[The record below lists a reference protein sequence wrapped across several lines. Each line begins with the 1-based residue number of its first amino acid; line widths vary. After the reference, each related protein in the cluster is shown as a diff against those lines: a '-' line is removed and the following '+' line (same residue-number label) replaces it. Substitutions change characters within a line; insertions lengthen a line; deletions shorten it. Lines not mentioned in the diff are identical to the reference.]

1 MPFELNPANGQWEWQ
16 GPAPDDDAV
25 VAPAEAD
32 IAPLPEPEQKERTE
46 RERET
51 RPWWE
56 QVPGGRY
63 IPGMGGIDN
72 LKNDLQYE
80 FKQLSNLETV
90 LPRIQSYAID
100 ATLPFAGEPGRDTL
114 KLGAK
119 KATANATKAVLEP
132 TGMLSP
138 GLEGDIDNDLDNF
151 YRANGFTPPSEMTE
165 EQLGGDDFRS
175 SLVLNAALAFATGGL
190 GNLIGGS
197 SLAARFPFLA
207 KSLQFLDAS
216 KAKTA
221 LGGAVR
227 FGAANVVDEVP
238 STFLDDNQ
246 GGSAV
251 QLLQFMGIDPEVIKN
266 LEPVKPGMSRTEASM
281 AAFGPNLTASL
292 TLAGGLGGLAS
303 ALPAGQRALRS
314 RTARTSRQ
322 TARDNLEADGVIQTD
337 DTGKSSYTDAIQ
349 QEEEALLESTV
360 EVDALADTLEGQASD
375 ADLDEIITRSESEPI
390 PAVVEEVTSRAQ
402 PEAINPDM
410 RYESVAAPTQSLPQ
424 NADKSQQFSS
434 VSTAELKSLADPS
447 NSPELAAAITQA
459 TGRSPDQFTRSDIL
473 NGIATL
479 EGKGQS
485 VMPSRMMGAP
495 ILPVSE
501 IQVDPG
507 RFQFKMGTDAQGQ
520 QKGNS
525 LTGVGVWN
533 EDMEGSIQVWT
544 DPADGQ
550 TYVVNGHN
558 RLAKAKELGIPSMK
572 VEYVNAPTAEAARA
586 KGALT
591 NIAQGGGTAFDAAK
605 FIRDQGI
612 ADPGQ
617 LEALGVPLRSGLA
630 TEGLALSKLPDNIFQ
645 DAIDGRISK
654 GKAMAL
660 GGSGLDETG
669 MQQAYKALLSRDLSD
684 SAFNE
689 VLQQARSATTVQGD
703 QVDLFGNTEMLNLM
717 VQKGELAARIR
728 RDLMADKNLMKRTA
742 KNANR
747 LQEVGNDIDEAATGT
762 LADDTAALLAEFDA
776 TKYTEGPTSQLLNEG
791 AEQIANGAK
800 VKVVAD
806 RIRRQLIEAAEST
819 PAPVKATSLEDRIAA
834 KFGDMSPEQLEAEKA
849 KLQKKV
855 LGDKAR
861 ANREAQVEA
870 NNQLIDAVADLV
882 SNPEKYADIPEDQLP
897 RLGTKAEMERPGK
910 QLKEDEY
917 ARAALKWIEE
927 NGPQP
932 SRRQKISQIAKT
944 AAEKGEARPPSTPLV
959 DSPDPGKL
967 DIENDRADV
976 GLLKVLDNEA
986 RIADE
991 YAAIDNALAGDKLEA
1006 ERVAI
1011 GYDEMTFE
1019 EKKGHGLIDGLDAP
1033 EPPARKEF
1041 VMPSAL
1047 AKSKPRFGMAQLQF
1061 ESDLDLA
1068 AYMIRNKAKKSK
1080 GEDALIASLKAQG
1093 FDVDEVRRLGDDVK
1107 RQIQDGIEEATGSRR
1122 APQENMT
1129 IEVPRSEVQASK
1141 SFPQASRSGGEYS
1154 EAAMRRRYA
1163 GAMKAQEFQKEAE
1176 LMDIGL
1182 KIPSTVAGMARASER
1197 LAKEMVDGMKEAARI
1212 SGLDPLKIQYLD
1224 EINIGE
1230 LFGMDARIGS
1240 LERWDPDAARFMREN
1255 PDDPLSEYLDGRTQG
1270 VQVPFNYPNAHQG
1283 MVYLALSDAL
1293 DNRLLT
1299 PGLKPGAGKTPFRK
1313 VAYHESFHVVQ
1324 EWLERMSNKVDSDA
1338 ISMGEA
1344 INEPE
1349 ALSEM
1354 AALVKKS
1361 PIGQYVEGMDAKE
1374 LQAEAFAIWYNNRKI
1389 RMKAGGVQAAF
1400 EQIKK
1405 FINTLRRKWR
1415 YALEKDPTWVDVFE
1429 LAAEGKVGSAGLN
1442 KIQKLTPQQLETMRG
1457 RIDRN
1462 MDALL
1467 PELTDRVSQY
1477 LKQKQQDFDLLA
1489 ERLAAETELEGC

>member
-16 GPAPDDDAV
+16 GPAPDNDNVAV
-25 VAPAEAD
+25 PAEAD
-32 IAPLPEPEQKERTE
+32 LAPLPEPEKKERTE

-63 IPGMGGIDN
+63 IPGLGGIDN

-80 FKQLSNLETV
+80 VNQLSNLETA

-114 KLGAK
+114 KLGGQ
-119 KATANATKAVLEP
+119 KAIGNATKAVLEP

-138 GLEGDIDNDLDNF
+138 GLEGTIDDDVDNF
-151 YRANGFTPPSEMTE
+151 YRANGFTPPSEMTD
-165 EQLGGDDFRS
+165 EQLAGDDFRS
-175 SLVLNAALAFATGGL
+175 SLVLNGALAVATGGL
-190 GNLIGGS
+190 GNAVGGTA
-197 SLAARFPFLA
+197 LAARFPWLA
-207 KSLQFLDAS
+207 KSLQFLDAT

-251 QLLQFMGIDPEVIKN
+251 QLLGLMGIDPEVVKN

-281 AAFGPNLTASL
+281 AAFGPNLAASIG
-292 TLAGGLGGLAS
+292 LAGGLTGLAS
-303 ALPAGQRALRS
+303 GLPAAQRALRS

-322 TARDNLEADGVIQTD
+322 TARDNLQADGVIKTD
-337 DTGKSSYTDAIQ
+337 DTGKSTFADAIQ
-349 QEEEALLESTV
+349 QDEEALLESAV
-360 EVDALADTLEGQASD
+360 EVDGLTETLEGQASD
-375 ADLDEIITRSESEPI
+375 ADLDEIITRSEAEPI
-390 PAVVEEVTSRAQ
+390 PAVVEEVTARAQ
-402 PEAINPDM
+402 PEVINNDM
-410 RYESVAAPTQSLPQ
+410 RYDAVAAPTQSLPP
-424 NADKSQQFSS
+424 NADKSQQFSG

-447 NSPELAAAITQA
+447 NSPELAAAIAQA
-459 TGRSPDQFTRSDIL
+459 TGRSPDQFTRTDIL
-473 NGIATL
+473 NGIAEL
-479 EGKGQS
+479 EGKGRS

-495 ILPVSE
+495 MLSVAE
-501 IQVDPG
+501 IQVDPD

-533 EDMEGSIQVWT
+533 EDLEGSIQVWT
-544 DPADGQ
+544 DPMDGQ

-572 VEYVNAPTAEAARA
+572 VEYVNAPTPEAARA
-586 KGALT
+586 KGAMT
-591 NIAQGGGTAFDAAK
+591 NIAQGGGTGFDAAK
-605 FIRDQGI
+605 FFRDYGGGI
-612 ADPGQ
+612 IQPED
-617 LEALGVPLRSGLA
+617 LESLGIPLKSGLA

-684 SAFNE
+684 AAFNE

-703 QVDLFGNTEMLNLM
+703 QVDLFGNTDMLNLM

-728 RDLMADKNLMKRTA
+728 KDLMADKNLMKRTA
-742 KNANR
+742 ANANR
-747 LQEVGNDIDEAATGT
+747 LTEVGNDIDEAATGT

-800 VKVVAD
+800 VKPVAD
-806 RIRRQLIEAAEST
+806 RIRRQLIEAAEGT
-819 PAPVKATSLEDRIAA
+819 PAPA
-834 KFGDMSPEQLEAEKA
+834 KVAEEVVEEAPQL
-849 KLQKKV
+849 
-855 LGDKAR
+855 
-861 ANREAQVEA
+861 
-870 NNQLIDAVADLV
+870 
-882 SNPEKYADIPEDQLP
+882 
-897 RLGTKAEMERPGK
+897 
-910 QLKEDEY
+910 
-917 ARAALKWIEE
+917 
-927 NGPQP
+927 

-986 RIADE
+986 RLTEE

-1006 ERVAI
+1006 ERAAI

-1019 EKKGHGLIDGLDAP
+1019 EKKGHGLLNGLDAP

-1047 AKSKPRFGMAQLQF
+1047 GKSKPRFGMAQLQF

-1068 AYMIRNKAKKSK
+1068 AYMLRNKAKKSK

-1093 FDVDEVRRLGDDVK
+1093 FDIDEVRRLGDDVK

-1129 IEVPRSEVQASK
+1129 IEVPSSEVQASK
-1141 SFPQASRSGGEYS
+1141 SFPQASRSGEYS
-1154 EAAMRRRYA
+1154 TEAMRKKWNRVDEGQQMQR
-1163 GAMKAQEFQKEAE
+1163 EAE
-1176 LMDIGL
+1176 LLDIGL
-1182 KIPSTVAGMARASER
+1182 KIPGTVAGMAARSER
-1197 LAKEMVDGMKEAARI
+1197 LAKEMIEGMKEASRI
-1212 SGLDPLKIQYLD
+1212 AGVDPLKVQYLD
-1224 EINIGE
+1224 KIDIGE
-1230 LFGMDARIGS
+1230 LFG
-1240 LERWDPDAARFMREN
+1240 LEAKAASTEGWDPDVARFMREN
-1255 PDDPLSEYLDGRTQG
+1255 PDDPLVEVMDGRTQG
-1270 VQVPFNYPNAHQG
+1270 VMIPYNYPSVHQG

-1293 DNRLLT
+1293 DNRLLS
-1299 PGLKPGAGKTPFRK
+1299 PGIKYKSGQMPFGK
-1313 VAYHESFHVVQ
+1313 VAYHEAFHVVQ
-1324 EWLERMSNKVDSDA
+1324 EWLQRMSNRADQNA
-1338 ISMGEA
+1338 IDMGEA

-1354 AALVKKS
+1354 AKLVRNS
-1361 PIGQYVEGMDAKE
+1361 RYGQYVEGMSPVE
-1374 LQAEAFAIWYNNRKI
+1374 LQAEAFAIWYNNRKV

-1400 EQIKK
+1400 ERMKK
-1405 FINTLRRKWR
+1405 FINTLRRKFR
-1415 YALEKDPTWVDVFE
+1415 YALEKEPTWVDVFE
-1429 LAAEGKVGSAGLN
+1429 LAADGKVGSAGMS
-1442 KIQKLTPQQLETMRG
+1442 KIKKLTPQQLEALRG

-1467 PELTDRVSQY
+1467 PELTDRVSLY
-1477 LKQKQQDFDLLA
+1477 LKQKQQDFDLLT

>member
-1 MPFELNPANGQWEWQ
+1 MPFELNPANGEWEWQ
-16 GPAPDDDAV
+16 GPAPDNDAV

-32 IAPLPEPEQKERTE
+32 MAPLPEPDREERTE

-56 QVPGGRY
+56 QVAGGRY
-63 IPGMGGIDN
+63 IPGLGGIDN
-72 LKNDLQYE
+72 LKNDIEYE
-80 FKQLSNLETV
+80 FKQLSNLETA
-90 LPRIQSYAID
+90 LPRVQSYAID
-100 ATLPFAGEPGRDTL
+100 AITPFAGEPGRDTL

-138 GLEGDIDNDLDNF
+138 GLEGAIDNDLDNF
-151 YRANGFTPPSEMTE
+151 YTANGFTPPSEMTE

-175 SLVLNAALAFATGGL
+175 SLVLNAALAFATGGV
-190 GNLIGGS
+190 GNALAGT
-197 SLAARFPFLA
+197 SLAAKFPWLA
-207 KSLQFLDAS
+207 KSLQFLDSS
-216 KAKTA
+216 KAQTA

-227 FGAANVVDEVP
+227 FGAANVADEIP

-251 QLLQFMGIDPEVIKN
+251 QLLQFMGIDPEVVKN

-292 TLAGGLGGLAS
+292 ALAGGLGGLAS
-303 ALPAGQRALRS
+303 ALPAGQRALKS

-322 TARDNLEADGVIQTD
+322 TARDNLQADGVIQTD
-337 DTGKSSYTDAIQ
+337 DTGKSTYTDGIQ
-349 QEEEALLESTV
+349 QDEEKLLDSTI
-360 EVDALADTLEGQASD
+360 EVDAIAETLEGQASD
-375 ADLDEIITRSESEPI
+375 ADLDEVIARSESESV

-410 RYESVAAPTQSLPQ
+410 RYESVAAPTGSLPQ

-434 VSTAELKSLADPS
+434 VSTAELKSLADPN
-447 NSPELAAAITQA
+447 NSPELAAVITRT

-473 NGIATL
+473 GGIEQL
-479 EGKGQS
+479 ERSGQA

-495 ILPVSE
+495 MLSTAE

-533 EDMEGSIQVWT
+533 EDLEGSIQVWT
-544 DPADGQ
+544 DPMDGQ

-558 RLAKAKELGIPSMK
+558 RLAKAKELGIPSMR
-572 VEYVNAPTAEAARA
+572 VEYINAPTAEAARS
-586 KGALT
+586 KGAMT

-605 FIRDQGI
+605 FFRDYSGGVEADDLQSLGI
-612 ADPGQ
+612 PMK
-617 LEALGVPLRSGLA
+617 SGLA

-654 GKAMAL
+654 GKALAL
-660 GGSGLDETG
+660 GGSGLDDTG

-689 VLQQARSATTVQGD
+689 VLQQARSASTVQGD

-742 KNANR
+742 ANANR
-747 LQEVGNDIDEAATGT
+747 LQEVGNDIDQAATGT

-800 VKVVAD
+800 VKPVAD
-806 RIRRQLIEAAEST
+806 RIRRQLIEAAEGT
-819 PAPVKATSLEDRIAA
+819 PAPA
-834 KFGDMSPEQLEAEKA
+834 KVAQEVVEEAPQL
-849 KLQKKV
+849 
-855 LGDKAR
+855 
-861 ANREAQVEA
+861 
-870 NNQLIDAVADLV
+870 
-882 SNPEKYADIPEDQLP
+882 
-897 RLGTKAEMERPGK
+897 T
-910 QLKEDEY
+910 
-917 ARAALKWIEE
+917 
-927 NGPQP
+927 
-932 SRRQKISQIAKT
+932 RRQKISKIAKT

-959 DSPDPGKL
+959 DSPDPGRL
-967 DIENDRADV
+967 DVDNDRADV

-986 RIADE
+986 RLTEE

-1006 ERVAI
+1006 ERAAI

-1019 EKKGHGLIDGLDAP
+1019 EKKGNGLLKGLAGYSNSFDPLA
-1033 EPPARKEF
+1033 EIISNPAERF
-1041 VMPSAL
+1041 TMPKGYE
-1047 AKSKPRFGMAQLQF
+1047 KSSPRFGMAKLTFQD
-1061 ESDLDLA
+1061 DLDRA
-1068 AYMIRNKAKKSK
+1068 AYILQSGSKSEKAKATKAAITK
-1080 GEDALIASLKAQG
+1080 ALEEQD
-1093 FDVDEVRRLGDDVK
+1093 FDVADVRRLGAEIKD
-1107 RQIQDGIEEATGSRR
+1107 QIQNQVEQATGSRR
-1122 APQENMT
+1122 APQEALELE
-1129 IEVPRSEVQASK
+1129 IPRSEAGAEFFASK
-1141 SFPQASRSGGEYS
+1141 DLPQVSRAGGEYD
-1154 EAAMRRRYA
+1154 EQAIRNRYA
-1163 GAMKAQEFQKEAE
+1163 GAMEAAAMQKEAE

-1182 KIPSTVAGMARASER
+1182 KIPGTVAGMARASER
-1197 LAKEMVDGMKEAARI
+1197 LAKEMVEGLKEAARI
-1212 SGLDPLKIQYLD
+1212 SGLDPLRIQYLD

-1230 LFGMDARIGS
+1230 LFGQEAKIGS
-1240 LERWDPDAARFMREN
+1240 TEAWDPAAARFMREN
-1255 PDDPLSEYLDGRTQG
+1255 PDDPLTEFLDGRTQG
-1270 VQVPFNYPNAHQG
+1270 VMVPFNFPNAHQG

-1299 PGLKPGAGKTPFRK
+1299 PGLKSGAGRLPFAK
-1313 VAYHESFHVVQ
+1313 VAYHEAFHVVQ
-1324 EWLERMSNKVDSDA
+1324 EWLERMSDRVDLDA

-1354 AALVKKS
+1354 AKLVKDNRF
-1361 PIGQYVEGMDAKE
+1361 GQYVEGMSAKE
-1374 LQAEAFAIWYNNRKI
+1374 LQAEAFAIWYNNRKV

-1400 EQIKK
+1400 ERIKK

-1415 YALEKDPTWVDVFE
+1415 YALAKDPTWVDVFE
-1429 LAAEGKVGSAGLN
+1429 LAADGKVGSAGLT
-1442 KIQKLTPQQLETMRG
+1442 KIKKLTPQQLDAMRG
-1457 RIDRN
+1457 RIDSN

-1467 PELTDRVSQY
+1467 PELTDRVSLY
-1477 LKQKQQDFDLLA
+1477 LKQKQQDFDLLT
-1489 ERLAAETELEGC
+1489 ERLAAETELEGCI

>member
-1 MPFELNPANGQWEWQ
+1 MPFELNPANGEWEWQ
-16 GPAPDDDAV
+16 GPAPDNDN
-25 VAPAEAD
+25 VAKPPEAEAT
-32 IAPLPEPEQKERTE
+32 PLPEPEQKERTE

-56 QVPGGRY
+56 KLPGGRY
-63 IPGMGGIDN
+63 IPGLGGMEN
-72 LKNDLQYE
+72 LKNDIEFE
-80 FKQLSNLETV
+80 FKQLSNLETA
-90 LPRIQSYAID
+90 LPRVQSYAID
-100 ATLPFAGEPGRDTL
+100 VGMGAIGQPAKDTL
-114 KLGAK
+114 KLGGK
-119 KATANATKAVLEP
+119 KAIANATKAVLEP
-132 TGMLSP
+132 MGVLSP

-151 YRANGFTPPSEMTE
+151 YRSNGFTPPSEMTE

-190 GNLIGGS
+190 GNVLGGTA
-197 SLAARFPFLA
+197 LAAKFPWLA

-216 KAKTA
+216 KAQTA

-227 FGAANVVDEVP
+227 FGAANAVDEVP

-251 QLLQFMGIDPEVIKN
+251 QLLQFMGIDPEVVKN

-292 TLAGGLGGLAS
+292 GLAGGLGGLAS

-322 TARDNLEADGVIQTD
+322 TARDNLAADGVIQTD

-349 QEEEALLESTV
+349 QDEEELLSSTI
-360 EVDALADTLEGQASD
+360 EVDAIAETLEGQASD

-424 NADKSQQFSS
+424 NADKSQQFSG

-447 NSPELAAAITQA
+447 NSPELVAAITQA

-479 EGKGQS
+479 EGKGKS

-495 ILPVSE
+495 MLPVSE

-544 DPADGQ
+544 DPMDGQ

-558 RLAKAKELGIPSMK
+558 RLAKAKELGVPSMR
-572 VEYVNAPTAEAARA
+572 VEYINAPTAEAARS

-591 NIAQGGGTAFDAAK
+591 NIAQGGGTAFDAGK

-612 ADPGQ
+612 TDPAE
-617 LEALGVPLRSGLA
+617 LEALGIPLRSGLA

-654 GKAMAL
+654 GKALAL
-660 GGSGLDETG
+660 GGSGLDDTG

-689 VLQQARSATTVQGD
+689 VLQQARSAATVQGD

-742 KNANR
+742 ANANR
-747 LQEVGNDIDEAATGT
+747 LTEVGNDIDQAATGT

-800 VKVVAD
+800 IKPVAD
-806 RIRRQLIEAAEST
+806 RIRRQLIEAAEGT
-819 PAPVKATSLEDRIAA
+819 PAPA
-834 KFGDMSPEQLEAEKA
+834 KVAEEVVEEAPQL
-849 KLQKKV
+849 
-855 LGDKAR
+855 
-861 ANREAQVEA
+861 
-870 NNQLIDAVADLV
+870 
-882 SNPEKYADIPEDQLP
+882 
-897 RLGTKAEMERPGK
+897 T
-910 QLKEDEY
+910 
-917 ARAALKWIEE
+917 
-927 NGPQP
+927 
-932 SRRQKISQIAKT
+932 RRQKISKIAKT

-986 RIADE
+986 RLAEE

-1006 ERVAI
+1006 ERAAI

-1019 EKKGHGLIDGLDAP
+1019 EKKANGLLNGLDAP
-1033 EPPARKEF
+1033 EPPARKKF

-1047 AKSKPRFGMAQLQF
+1047 GKSKPRFGMAQLQF

-1068 AYMIRNKAKKSK
+1068 AYMLRNKAKKSK

-1093 FDVDEVRRLGDDVK
+1093 FDIDEVRRLGDDVK

-1122 APQENMT
+1122 APQENMM
-1129 IEVPRSEVQASK
+1129 IEVPSSEVQASK
-1141 SFPQASRSGGEYS
+1141 SFPQASNSGEYS
-1154 EAAMRRRYA
+1154 EAAVRNRYA
-1163 GAMKAQEFQKEAE
+1163 GAMEAAEMQKEAE

-1182 KIPSTVAGMARASER
+1182 KIPSTVAALARGSER
-1197 LAKEMVDGMKEAARI
+1197 LAKEMVESMKEAARI

-1230 LFGMDARIGS
+1230 LFGQETKVLTTEA
-1240 LERWDPDAARFMREN
+1240 WDPAAGRFMREN
-1255 PDDPLSEYLDGRTQG
+1255 PDDPLSEFLDGRTQG
-1270 VQVPFNYPNAHQG
+1270 VMVPFNYPNAHQG

-1293 DNRLLT
+1293 DNRLVS
-1299 PGLKPGAGKTPFRK
+1299 PGIKPGGGMGFGK

-1324 EWLERMSNKVDSDA
+1324 EWLERMSNKVDIDA
-1338 ISMGEA
+1338 ISMGAA
-1344 INEPE
+1344 INQPE

-1354 AALVKKS
+1354 EKLVKNS
-1361 PIGQYVEGMDAKE
+1361 RYGQYVEGMSAKE

-1400 EQIKK
+1400 ERMKK
-1405 FINTLRRKWR
+1405 FINTLRRKFR
-1415 YALEKDPTWVDVFE
+1415 YALANDPSWVDVFE
-1429 LAAEGKVGSAGLN
+1429 LAADGKVGSAGLT
-1442 KIQKLTPQQLETMRG
+1442 KIKKLTPQQLEAMRG
-1457 RIDRN
+1457 RIDSN

-1467 PELTDRVSQY
+1467 PELTDRVSLY
-1477 LKQKQQDFDLLA
+1477 LKQKQQDFDLLT
-1489 ERLAAETELEGC
+1489 ERLADEIALEGC

>member
-16 GPAPDDDAV
+16 GPAPDNDAV
-25 VAPAEAD
+25 TKPAETTL
-32 IAPLPEPEQKERTE
+32 APLPEPEKQERTE

-72 LKNDLQYE
+72 FKNDLQYE
-80 FKQLSNLETV
+80 FKQLSNLETA

-100 ATLPFAGEPGRDTL
+100 AVTPFAGQPGRDTL

-119 KATANATKAVLEP
+119 KATGNATKAVLEP
-132 TGMLSP
+132 MGMLSP
-138 GLEGDIDNDLDNF
+138 GLEGAMDDDLDNF

-175 SLVLNAALAFATGGL
+175 SLVLNAGLAFATGGL
-190 GNLIGGS
+190 GNLLGGTA
-197 SLAARFPFLA
+197 LAARFPALA

-216 KAKTA
+216 RAQTA
-221 LGGAVR
+221 LGAATR
-227 FGAANVVDEVP
+227 FGAANVVDEIP

-251 QLLQFMGIDPEVIKN
+251 QLLGLMGIDPEVVKN
-266 LEPVKPGMSRTEASM
+266 LEPVKPGMSRTEASI
-281 AAFGPNLTASL
+281 AAFGPNLAASL
-292 TLAGGLGGLAS
+292 SLAGGFAGLAKG
-303 ALPAGQRALRS
+303 LPATQRALRS

-322 TARDNLEADGVIQTD
+322 TARDNLQADGVIQTD
-337 DTGKSSYTDAIQ
+337 DTGKSTYTDAIQ
-349 QEEEALLESTV
+349 QEEEALLESAV
-360 EVDALADTLEGQASD
+360 EVDALAETLEGQASD
-375 ADLDEIITRSESEPI
+375 ADLDEIIARSESEPI

-402 PEAINPDM
+402 PETIDPTM
-410 RYESVAAPTQSLPQ
+410 RYESVAAPTESLAQ

-434 VSTAELKSLADPS
+434 VSTAELKSLADPG

-459 TGRSPDQFTRSDIL
+459 TGRSADQFTRSDIL
-473 NGIATL
+473 DGIATL
-479 EGKGQS
+479 EARGKA

-495 ILPVSE
+495 ILPVEE

-533 EDMEGSIQVWT
+533 EDLEGSIQVWT
-544 DPADGQ
+544 DPMDGL

-572 VEYVNAPTAEAARA
+572 VEYVNAPTAEAARS
-586 KGALT
+586 KGAMT
-591 NIAQGGGTAFDAAK
+591 NIAQGGGTSFDAAK
-605 FIRDQGI
+605 FFRDYAGGVE
-612 ADPGQ
+612 ADD
-617 LEALGVPLRSGLA
+617 LMALGIPLKSGLA
-630 TEGLALSKLPDNIFQ
+630 TEGLALSKLPNNIFQ

-660 GGSGLDETG
+660 GASGLDETG
-669 MQQAYKALLSRDLSD
+669 MQQAYKALLSRDLTD
-684 SAFNE
+684 GAFNE
-689 VLQQARSATTVQGD
+689 VLQQARSASTVQGD
-703 QVDLFGNTEMLNLM
+703 QVDLFGNTDMLNLM

-742 KNANR
+742 KNASR
-747 LQEVGNDIDEAATGT
+747 LTEVGNEIDEAATGT

-776 TKYTEGPTSQLLNEG
+776 NKYTEGPTSQLLNEG

-800 VKVVAD
+800 VGPVAD
-806 RIRRQLIEAAEST
+806 RIRRQLIEAAEAT
-819 PAPVKATSLEDRIAA
+819 PAPAKATSLEDRIAA
-834 KFGDMSPEQLEAEKA
+834 KLEKMNPEQLEAEKV

-861 ANREAQVEA
+861 ANRLAQVEA
-870 NNQLIDAVADLV
+870 NRRLEDEVLDLV
-882 SNPEKYADIPEDQLP
+882 ENPEKYADIPEDQLP
-897 RLGTKAEMERPGK
+897 RLGTKAQMERPGK

-932 SRRQKISQIAKT
+932 SRRQKISKIAKA

-967 DIENDRADV
+967 DIEGDRVDV
-976 GLLKVLDNEA
+976 GVLKVLDNEA
-986 RIADE
+986 RIAEE

-1006 ERVAI
+1006 ERAAI

-1019 EKKGHGLIDGLDAP
+1019 EKKANGMLNGLDAP
-1033 EPPARKEF
+1033 EPPVRKKF

-1068 AYMIRNKAKKSK
+1068 AYMLRNKAKKSK
-1080 GEDALIASLKAQG
+1080 GEDALIASLTAQG
-1093 FDVDEVRRLGDDVK
+1093 YDIDEVRRLGNDVK
-1107 RQIQDGIEEATGSRR
+1107 RQIQDGIEDATGSRR

-1129 IEVPRSEVQASK
+1129 IEVPSSEVQASQ
-1141 SFPQASRSGGEYS
+1141 SFPQASSAGAEYN
-1154 EAAMRRRYA
+1154 EAAIRRRYA
-1163 GAMKAQEFQKEAE
+1163 GAMEAAEMQKEAE
-1176 LMDIGL
+1176 LLDIGL
-1182 KIPSTVAGMARASER
+1182 KLPSTVAGMARVSEG
-1197 LAKEMVDGMKEAARI
+1197 LARELVAGLKEAARI
-1212 SGLDPLKIQYLD
+1212 SGLDPLKIRYLD
-1224 EINIGE
+1224 DINMGE
-1230 LFGMDARIGS
+1230 LFGQEARLAS
-1240 LERWDPDAARFMREN
+1240 ARQWDPNAARFMEEN
-1255 PDDPLSEYLDGRTQG
+1255 PDDPLTGYLEGGTQG
-1270 VQVPFNYPNAHQG
+1270 VMVPFNYPNAHQG

-1293 DNRLLT
+1293 DLRLST
-1299 PGLKPGAGKTPFRK
+1299 AGIKSGGGQRVAK
-1313 VAYHESFHVVQ
+1313 VAYHEAFHVVQ
-1324 EWLERMSNKVDSDA
+1324 EWLQRMSNKVDMDA

-1344 INEPE
+1344 INDPG
-1349 ALSEM
+1349 ALREM
-1354 AALVKKS
+1354 ADLVQKS
-1361 PIGQYVEGMDAKE
+1361 PFGIYSPDMSAME

-1389 RMKAGGVQAAF
+1389 RLKSNGLQAAF
-1400 EQIKK
+1400 ERIKK
-1405 FINTLRRKWR
+1405 FINTVRRKWR
-1415 YALEKDPTWVDVFE
+1415 YALAKDPTWVDVFE

-1442 KIQKLTPQQLETMRG
+1442 KIKKLTPQQLDAMRG
-1457 RIDRN
+1457 RIDSN

-1467 PELTDRVSQY
+1467 PELTDRVSLY
-1477 LKQKQQDFDLLA
+1477 LKQKQQDFDLLT

>member
-1 MPFELNPANGQWEWQ
+1 MPFELNPANGEWVWQ
-16 GPAPDDDAV
+16 GPAPDDNN
-25 VAPAEAD
+25 VAKPPEAEM
-32 IAPLPEPEQKERTE
+32 APLPEPEQKERTE

-56 QVPGGRY
+56 QVAGGRY
-63 IPGMGGIDN
+63 IPGLGGLDN
-72 LKNDLQYE
+72 LKNDIEYE
-80 FKQLSNLETV
+80 FKQLSNLETA
-90 LPRIQSYAID
+90 LPRVQSYAID
-100 ATLPFAGEPGRDTL
+100 AVTPFAGEAGRDTL
-114 KLGAK
+114 KLGSK
-119 KATANATKAVLEP
+119 KAIANATKAVLEP

-151 YRANGFTPPSEMTE
+151 YRTNGFTPPSEMTE
-165 EQLGGDDFRS
+165 EQLAGDDFRS
-175 SLVLNAALAFATGGL
+175 SLVLNTALAFATGGV
-190 GNLIGGS
+190 GNALAGT
-197 SLAARFPFLA
+197 SLAAKFPWLA
-207 KSLQFLDAS
+207 KSLQFLDAT

-227 FGAANVVDEVP
+227 FGAANVADEIP

-251 QLLQFMGIDPEVIKN
+251 QLLQLMGIDPEVVKN

-281 AAFGPNLTASL
+281 AAFGPNLTASVA
-292 TLAGGLGGLAS
+292 LAGGLGGLAS

-349 QEEEALLESTV
+349 QDEEKLLSSTV
-360 EVDALADTLEGQASD
+360 EVDAITETLEGQASD
-375 ADLDEIITRSESEPI
+375 ADLDEIITRSESESV
-390 PAVVEEVTSRAQ
+390 PAVVEEVTARAQ

-424 NADKSQQFSS
+424 NADKSQQFSG
-434 VSTAELKSLADPS
+434 VSTAELKSLADPG

-459 TGRSPDQFTRSDIL
+459 TGRSPDQFTRSDII

-495 ILPVSE
+495 MLPVGE
-501 IQVDPG
+501 IQVDPD

-544 DPADGQ
+544 DPMDGQ

-558 RLAKAKELGIPSMK
+558 RLAKAKELGIPSMR
-572 VEYVNAPTAEAARA
+572 VEYINAPTAEAARS

-591 NIAQGGGTAFDAAK
+591 NIAQGGGTAFDAGK

-612 ADPGQ
+612 TDPAE
-617 LEALGVPLRSGLA
+617 LESLGIPLRSGLA
-630 TEGLALSKLPDNIFQ
+630 TEGLALSRLPDNIFQ

-654 GKAMAL
+654 GKALAL

-689 VLQQARSATTVQGD
+689 VLQQARSASTVQGD

-742 KNANR
+742 ANANR
-747 LQEVGNDIDEAATGT
+747 LTEVGNDIDQAATGT

-800 VKVVAD
+800 VKPVAD
-806 RIRRQLIEAAEST
+806 RIRRQLIEAAEGT
-819 PAPVKATSLEDRIAA
+819 PAPA
-834 KFGDMSPEQLEAEKA
+834 KVAEEVVEEAPQL
-849 KLQKKV
+849 
-855 LGDKAR
+855 
-861 ANREAQVEA
+861 
-870 NNQLIDAVADLV
+870 
-882 SNPEKYADIPEDQLP
+882 
-897 RLGTKAEMERPGK
+897 T
-910 QLKEDEY
+910 
-917 ARAALKWIEE
+917 
-927 NGPQP
+927 
-932 SRRQKISQIAKT
+932 RRQKISKIAKT

-959 DSPDPGKL
+959 DSPDPGRL
-967 DIENDRADV
+967 DVDNDRADV

-986 RIADE
+986 RLTEE

-1006 ERVAI
+1006 ERAAI

-1019 EKKGHGLIDGLDAP
+1019 EKKANGLLDSVAGYANEFDP
-1033 EPPARKEF
+1033 LAEIISNPAERF
-1041 VMPSAL
+1041 TMPKGYE
-1047 AKSKPRFGMAQLQF
+1047 KSSPRFGMAKLTFQD
-1061 ESDLDLA
+1061 DLDRA
-1068 AYMIRNKAKKSK
+1068 AYILQSGSKSEKAKATKAAITK
-1080 GEDALIASLKAQG
+1080 ALKEQG
-1093 FDVDEVRRLGDDVK
+1093 FDIGEVRDLGAEIK
-1107 RQIQDGIEEATGSRR
+1107 GQIQDSIEDVTGSRK
-1122 APQENMT
+1122 APQEALE

-1141 SFPQASRSGGEYS
+1141 SFPQASRGDGEYS
-1154 EAAMRRRYA
+1154 EAAIRNRYA
-1163 GAMKAQEFQKEAE
+1163 GAMEAQAMQKEAE

-1182 KIPSTVAGMARASER
+1182 RIPSTVAGMARASEK
-1197 LAKEMVDGMKEAARI
+1197 LAKEMVEALKEAARI
-1212 SGLDPLKIQYLD
+1212 SGLDPLRIRYLD
-1224 EINIGE
+1224 EINVGE
-1230 LFGMDARIGS
+1230 LFGREAQIQS
-1240 LERWDPDAARFMREN
+1240 TEAWDPAAARFMAEN
-1255 PDDPLSEYLDGRTQG
+1255 PDDPLSEFINGRTQG
-1270 VQVPFNYPNAHQG
+1270 VMVPFNYPNAHQA
-1283 MVYLALSDAL
+1283 MVYLAMSDAL

-1299 PGLKPGAGKTPFRK
+1299 PGLKSGGGRLPFGK
-1313 VAYHESFHVVQ
+1313 VAYHEAFHVVQ
-1324 EWLERMSNKVDSDA
+1324 EWLERMSTKADMDA

-1354 AALVKKS
+1354 AKLVKNNRF
-1361 PIGQYVEGMDAKE
+1361 GQYVEGMSAKE
-1374 LQAEAFAIWYNNRKI
+1374 LQAEAFAIWYNNRKV

-1415 YALEKDPTWVDVFE
+1415 YALAKEPAWVDVFE
-1429 LAAEGKVGSAGLN
+1429 LAAEGKIGSAGQS
-1442 KIQKLTPQQLETMRG
+1442 KIKKLTPQQLEAMRG
-1457 RIDRN
+1457 RIDSN

-1467 PELTDRVSQY
+1467 PELTDRVSLY
-1477 LKQKQQDFDLLA
+1477 LKQKQQDFDLLT
-1489 ERLAAETELEGC
+1489 ERLATEAELEGCI

>member
-1 MPFELNPANGQWEWQ
+1 MPFELNPANGEWGWQ
-16 GPAPDDDAV
+16 GPAPDDNN
-25 VAPAEAD
+25 VAKPPEAEM
-32 IAPLPEPEQKERTE
+32 APLPEPEQKERTE

-63 IPGMGGIDN
+63 IPGLGGMDN
-72 LKNDLQYE
+72 LKNDIEYE
-80 FKQLSNLETV
+80 FKQLSNLETA
-90 LPRIQSYAID
+90 LPRVQSYAID
-100 ATLPFAGEPGRDTL
+100 AATPFAGEAGRNTL

-119 KATANATKAVLEP
+119 KAIGNATKAVLEP

-151 YRANGFTPPSEMTE
+151 YRTNGFTPPSEMTE
-165 EQLGGDDFRS
+165 EQLAGDDFRS
-175 SLVLNAALAFATGGL
+175 SLVLNAALAFATGGV
-190 GNLIGGS
+190 GNALAGT
-197 SLAARFPFLA
+197 SLAAKFPWLA
-207 KSLQFLDAS
+207 KSLQFLDAT

-227 FGAANVVDEVP
+227 FGAANVADEIP

-251 QLLQFMGIDPEVIKN
+251 QLLQFMGIDPEVVKN

-281 AAFGPNLTASL
+281 AAFGPNLAASL

-322 TARDNLEADGVIQTD
+322 TARDNLQADGVIQTD

-349 QEEEALLESTV
+349 QDEEKLLSSTV
-360 EVDALADTLEGQASD
+360 EVDAITETLEGQASD
-375 ADLDEIITRSESEPI
+375 ADLDEIITRSEGESV
-390 PAVVEEVTSRAQ
+390 PAVVEEVTARAQ

-410 RYESVAAPTQSLPQ
+410 RYESVTAPTQSLPQ
-424 NADKSQQFSS
+424 NADKSQQFSG
-434 VSTAELKSLADPS
+434 VSTAELKSLADPG

-459 TGRSPDQFTRSDIL
+459 TGRSPDQFTRSDII

-495 ILPVSE
+495 MLPVGE

-544 DPADGQ
+544 DPMDGQ

-558 RLAKAKELGIPSMK
+558 RLAKAKELGIPSMR
-572 VEYVNAPTAEAARA
+572 VEYINAPTAEAARS

-591 NIAQGGGTAFDAAK
+591 NIAQGGGTAFDAGK

-612 ADPGQ
+612 TDPAE
-617 LEALGVPLRSGLA
+617 LENLGIPLRSGLA
-630 TEGLALSKLPDNIFQ
+630 TEGLALSGLPDNIFQ

-654 GKAMAL
+654 GKALAL

-689 VLQQARSATTVQGD
+689 VLQQARSASTVQGD

-742 KNANR
+742 ANANR
-747 LQEVGNDIDEAATGT
+747 LTEVGNDIDQAATGT

-800 VKVVAD
+800 VKPVAD
-806 RIRRQLIEAAEST
+806 RIRRQLIEAAEGT
-819 PAPVKATSLEDRIAA
+819 PAPA
-834 KFGDMSPEQLEAEKA
+834 KVAEEVVEEAPQL
-849 KLQKKV
+849 
-855 LGDKAR
+855 
-861 ANREAQVEA
+861 
-870 NNQLIDAVADLV
+870 
-882 SNPEKYADIPEDQLP
+882 
-897 RLGTKAEMERPGK
+897 T
-910 QLKEDEY
+910 
-917 ARAALKWIEE
+917 
-927 NGPQP
+927 
-932 SRRQKISQIAKT
+932 RRQKISKIAKT

-959 DSPDPGKL
+959 DSPDPGRL
-967 DIENDRADV
+967 DVDNDRADV

-986 RIADE
+986 RLTEE

-1006 ERVAI
+1006 ERAAI

-1019 EKKGHGLIDGLDAP
+1019 EKKANGLLKPVAGYANEFDPLAESISN
-1033 EPPARKEF
+1033 PAERF
-1041 VMPSAL
+1041 TMP
-1047 AKSKPRFGMAQLQF
+1047 KSYEKSSPRFGMAKLTFQD
-1061 ESDLDLA
+1061 DLDRA
-1068 AYMIRNKAKKSK
+1068 AYILQSGSKSEKAQATKAAITK
-1080 GEDALIASLKAQG
+1080 ALKEQG
-1093 FDVDEVRRLGDDVK
+1093 FDIAEVRALGAEIK
-1107 RQIQDGIEEATGSRR
+1107 GQIQDSIEDVTGSRK
-1122 APQENMT
+1122 APQEALE

-1141 SFPQASRSGGEYS
+1141 SFPQAARADGEYS
-1154 EAAMRRRYA
+1154 EAAIRNRYA
-1163 GAMKAQEFQKEAE
+1163 GAMEAQAMQKEAE

-1182 KIPSTVAGMARASER
+1182 KVPSTVAGMARASEK
-1197 LAKEMVDGMKEAARI
+1197 LAKEMVEALKEAAQI
-1212 SGLDPLKIQYLD
+1212 SGLDPLRIRYLD

-1230 LFGMDARIGS
+1230 LFGQEAKIQS
-1240 LERWDPDAARFMREN
+1240 TEAWDPAAARFMAEN
-1255 PDDPLSEYLDGRTQG
+1255 PDDPLSEFLDGRTQG
-1270 VQVPFNYPNAHQG
+1270 VMVPFNFPNAHQA
-1283 MVYLALSDAL
+1283 MVYLAMSDAL

-1299 PGLKPGAGKTPFRK
+1299 PGLKSGGGRLPFGK
-1313 VAYHESFHVVQ
+1313 VAYHEAFHVVQ
-1324 EWLERMSNKVDSDA
+1324 EWLERMSNKVDMDA

-1354 AALVKKS
+1354 AKLVKNNRF
-1361 PIGQYVEGMDAKE
+1361 GQYVEGMSAKE
-1374 LQAEAFAIWYNNRKI
+1374 LQAEAFAIWYNNRKV

-1415 YALEKDPTWVDVFE
+1415 YALEKEPAWVDVFE
-1429 LAAEGKVGSAGLN
+1429 LAAEGKIGSAGQT
-1442 KIQKLTPQQLETMRG
+1442 KIKKLTPQQLEAMRG
-1457 RIDRN
+1457 RIDSN

-1467 PELTDRVSQY
+1467 PELTDRVSLY
-1477 LKQKQQDFDLLA
+1477 LKQKQQDFDLLT
-1489 ERLAAETELEGC
+1489 ERLAAETELEGCI

>member
-1 MPFELNPANGQWEWQ
+1 MPFELNPANGEWEWQ
-16 GPAPDDDAV
+16 GPLPDNDAV
-25 VAPAEAD
+25 VAPTEAD
-32 IAPLPEPEQKERTE
+32 MAPLPEPEREERTE

-63 IPGMGGIDN
+63 IPGLGGIDN
-72 LKNDLQYE
+72 LKNDIEYE
-80 FKQLSNLETV
+80 FKQLSNLETA
-90 LPRIQSYAID
+90 LPRVQSYAID
-100 ATLPFAGEPGRDTL
+100 AANPFVGEANRETL

-119 KATANATKAVLEP
+119 KATANATQAVLEP
-132 TGMLSP
+132 MGMLSP
-138 GLEGDIDNDLDNF
+138 GLEANIGKDLDNF
-151 YRANGFTPPSEMTE
+151 YTANGFTPPSEMTE
-165 EQLGGDDFRS
+165 EQLSGDDFRS
-175 SLVLNAALAFATGGL
+175 SLVLNAGLAFATGGL
-190 GNLIGGS
+190 GNLLGGTAM
-197 SLAARFPFLA
+197 AAKFPWLA

-216 KAKTA
+216 KAQTA
-221 LGGAVR
+221 LGGAAR
-227 FGAANVVDEVP
+227 FGAANAVDEIP
-238 STFLDDNQ
+238 STFLDNNVD
-246 GGSAV
+246 GSAV
-251 QLLQFMGIDPEVIKN
+251 QLLGLLGVDPEVVKN
-266 LEPVKPGMSRTEASM
+266 LDPVKPGMSRTEASI
-281 AAFGPNLTASL
+281 AAFGPNLAASL
-292 TLAGGLGGLAS
+292 GLAGGLGGLAS
-303 ALPAGQRALRS
+303 GLPAMQRALRS

-322 TARDNLEADGVIQTD
+322 TARDNLQADGVIQTD
-337 DTGKSSYTDAIQ
+337 DTGKSSFP
-349 QEEEALLESTV
+349 ESLEAATNEYLESTI
-360 EVDALADTLEGQASD
+360 EVDGLAETLEGQASD
-375 ADLDEIITRSESEPI
+375 ADLDEIITRSEAEPV

-410 RYESVAAPTQSLPQ
+410 RYESVAAPTGSLPQ

-434 VSTAELKSLADPS
+434 VSTAELKSLADPN
-447 NSPELAAAITQA
+447 NSPELAAVITKT

-473 NGIATL
+473 GGIEQL
-479 EGKGQS
+479 ERSGQA

-495 ILPVSE
+495 MLSTAE

-533 EDMEGSIQVWT
+533 EDLEGSIQVWT
-544 DPADGQ
+544 DPIDGQ

-558 RLAKAKELGIPSMK
+558 RLAKAKELGIPSMR
-572 VEYVNAPTAEAARA
+572 VEYINAPTAEAARS

-591 NIAQGGGTAFDAAK
+591 NIAQGGGTAFDAGK

-612 ADPGQ
+612 TDPAE
-617 LEALGVPLRSGLA
+617 LEALGIPLRSGLA
-630 TEGLALSKLPDNIFQ
+630 TEGLALSGLPDNIFQ

-654 GKAMAL
+654 GKALAL

-669 MQQAYKALLSRDLSD
+669 MQQAYKALLNRDLSD

-689 VLQQARSATTVQGD
+689 VLQQARSASTVQGD

-742 KNANR
+742 ANANR
-747 LQEVGNDIDEAATGT
+747 LQEVGNDIDQAATGT

-800 VKVVAD
+800 VKPVAD
-806 RIRRQLIEAAEST
+806 RIRRQLIEAAEGT
-819 PAPVKATSLEDRIAA
+819 PAPA
-834 KFGDMSPEQLEAEKA
+834 KVAEEVVEEAPQL
-849 KLQKKV
+849 
-855 LGDKAR
+855 
-861 ANREAQVEA
+861 
-870 NNQLIDAVADLV
+870 
-882 SNPEKYADIPEDQLP
+882 
-897 RLGTKAEMERPGK
+897 T
-910 QLKEDEY
+910 
-917 ARAALKWIEE
+917 
-927 NGPQP
+927 
-932 SRRQKISQIAKT
+932 RRQKISKIAKT

-959 DSPDPGKL
+959 DSPDPGRL
-967 DIENDRADV
+967 DVDNDRADV

-986 RIADE
+986 RLTEE

-1006 ERVAI
+1006 ERAAI

-1019 EKKGHGLIDGLDAP
+1019 EKKAHGLLNGLDAP
-1033 EPPARKEF
+1033 EPPVRKKF

-1068 AYMIRNKAKKSK
+1068 AYMIRNKAKKSR

-1107 RQIQDGIEEATGSRR
+1107 RQIQDGVEEATGSRR

-1129 IEVPRSEVQASK
+1129 IEVPSSEVQASK
-1141 SFPQASRSGGEYS
+1141 SFPQASRAGGEYS
-1154 EAAMRRRYA
+1154 EAAIRNRYS
-1163 GAMKAQEFQKEAE
+1163 GAMEAAAMQKEAE

-1182 KIPSTVAGMARASER
+1182 KIPGTVAGMARASER
-1197 LAKEMVDGMKEAARI
+1197 LAKEMVEGLKEAARI
-1212 SGLDPLKIQYLD
+1212 SGLDPLRIQYLD

-1230 LFGMDARIGS
+1230 LFGQEAKIGS
-1240 LERWDPDAARFMREN
+1240 TEAWDPAAARFMREN
-1255 PDDPLSEYLDGRTQG
+1255 PDDPLTEFLDGRTQG
-1270 VQVPFNYPNAHQG
+1270 VMVPFNYPNAHQA
-1283 MVYLALSDAL
+1283 MVYLAMSDAL

-1299 PGLKPGAGKTPFRK
+1299 PGLKSGAGRLPFGK
-1313 VAYHESFHVVQ
+1313 VAYHEAFHVVQ
-1324 EWLERMSNKVDSDA
+1324 EWLERMSDRVDLDA

-1354 AALVKKS
+1354 AKLVKNNRF
-1361 PIGQYVEGMDAKE
+1361 GQYVEGMSAKE
-1374 LQAEAFAIWYNNRKI
+1374 LQAEAFAIWYNNRKV

-1415 YALEKDPTWVDVFE
+1415 YALEKEPTWVDVFE
-1429 LAAEGKVGSAGLN
+1429 LAADGKIGSAGQT
-1442 KIQKLTPQQLETMRG
+1442 KIKKLTPQQLDAMRG
-1457 RIDRN
+1457 RIDSN

-1467 PELTDRVSQY
+1467 PELTDRVSLY
-1477 LKQKQQDFDLLA
+1477 LKQKQQDFDLLT
-1489 ERLAAETELEGC
+1489 ERLAAETELEGCI

>member
-1 MPFELNPANGQWEWQ
+1 MPFELNPANGEWGWQ
-16 GPAPDDDAV
+16 GPVPDADSV
-25 VAPAEAD
+25 VKPPEAET
-32 IAPLPEPEQKERTE
+32 APLPEPEQKERTE

-63 IPGMGGIDN
+63 IPGLGGMDN
-72 LKNDLQYE
+72 LKNDIEYE
-80 FKQLSNLETV
+80 FKQLSNLETA
-90 LPRIQSYAID
+90 LPRVQSYAID
-100 ATLPFAGEPGRDTL
+100 SANPFAGQPGRDTL

-119 KATANATKAVLEP
+119 KAIANATQAVLEP
-132 TGMLSP
+132 TGMLSI
-138 GLEGDIDNDLDNF
+138 GLEGAIDDDLDNF
-151 YRANGFTPPSEMTE
+151 YRTNGFTPPSEMTE

-175 SLVLNAALAFATGGL
+175 SLVLNAALAFATGGVGNAL
-190 GNLIGGS
+190 GS
-197 SLAARFPFLA
+197 TALAAKFPWLA

-216 KAKTA
+216 KAQTA

-266 LEPVKPGMSRTEASM
+266 LEPVKPGMNRTEASM

-303 ALPAGQRALRS
+303 ALPAGQRALKS

-322 TARDNLEADGVIQTD
+322 TARDNLQADGVIQTD
-337 DTGKSSYTDAIQ
+337 DTGKSSYTDGIQ
-349 QEEEALLESTV
+349 QDEEELLSSTI
-360 EVDALADTLEGQASD
+360 EVDAIAETLEGQASD
-375 ADLDEIITRSESEPI
+375 ADLDEIITRSEGEPI
-390 PAVVEEVTSRAQ
+390 PAVVEEVTARAQ

-424 NADKSQQFSS
+424 NADKSQQFSG
-434 VSTAELKSLADPS
+434 VSTAELKSLADPN

-459 TGRSPDQFTRSDIL
+459 SGRSPDQFTRSDII

-485 VMPSRMMGAP
+485 VMPGRMMGAP
-495 ILPVSE
+495 MLSTAE

-544 DPADGQ
+544 DPMDGQ
-550 TYVVNGHN
+550 NYVVNGHN
-558 RLAKAKELGIPSMK
+558 RLAKAKELGIPSMR
-572 VEYVNAPTAEAARA
+572 VEYINAPTAEAARS
-586 KGALT
+586 KGAMT
-591 NIAQGGGTAFDAAK
+591 NIAQGGGTPFDAAK
-605 FIRDQGI
+605 FFRDYAGGVE
-612 ADPGQ
+612 ASD
-617 LEALGVPLRSGLA
+617 LEALGIPLKSGLA

-654 GKAMAL
+654 GKALAL
-660 GGSGLDETG
+660 GGSGLDDTG
-669 MQQAYKALLSRDLSD
+669 IQQAYKALLSRDLSD

-689 VLQQARSATTVQGD
+689 VLQQARSAATVQGD

-742 KNANR
+742 ANANR
-747 LQEVGNDIDEAATGT
+747 LTEVGNDIDQAATGT

-800 VKVVAD
+800 VKPVAD
-806 RIRRQLIEAAEST
+806 RIRRQLIEAAEGT
-819 PAPVKATSLEDRIAA
+819 PAPAKEPTGQFARLER
-834 KFGDMSPEQLEAEKA
+834 MTPEELEAEKA
-849 KLQKKV
+849 KLQKML

-861 ANREAQVEA
+861 VNREAKVKEYDELLDQSQDFIV
-870 NNQLIDAVADLV
+870 
-882 SNPEKYADIPEDQLP
+882 NPEKYPEGTEPMLPSKADL
-897 RLGTKAEMERPGK
+897 ERPGK
-910 QLKEDEY
+910 QLDQDTY

-927 NGPQP
+927 NGPELT
-932 SRRQKISQIAKT
+932 RRQKISKIAKT
-944 AAEKGEARPPSTPLV
+944 AAKKGEARPPSTPLV

-967 DIENDRADV
+967 DIEDDRADV

-986 RIADE
+986 RLAEE

-1006 ERVAI
+1006 ERAAI

-1019 EKKGHGLIDGLDAP
+1019 EKKANGLLNGLDAS
-1033 EPPARKEF
+1033 EPPVRKKF

-1047 AKSKPRFGMAQLQF
+1047 GKSKPRFGMAQLQF

-1080 GEDALIASLKAQG
+1080 GEDALLASLKAQG
-1093 FDVDEVRRLGDDVK
+1093 FDIDEVRRLGDDVK

-1129 IEVPRSEVQASK
+1129 IEVPSSEVQASK
-1141 SFPQASRSGGEYS
+1141 SFPQASRGSGEYS
-1154 EAAMRRRYA
+1154 EEAVRRRYS
-1163 GAMKAQEFQKEAE
+1163 GALEAAEMQKEAE

-1182 KIPSTVAGMARASER
+1182 KVPSTVAGLAARSER
-1197 LAKEMVDGMKEAARI
+1197 LAKEMVEGMKEAARI
-1212 SGLDPLKIQYLD
+1212 SGLDPLRIQYLD
-1224 EINIGE
+1224 DIDIGK
-1230 LFGMDARIGS
+1230 LFGQEAKLDSTEA
-1240 LERWDPDAARFMREN
+1240 WDPAAARFMREN
-1255 PDDPLSEYLDGRTQG
+1255 PDDPLSEFLDGRTQG
-1270 VQVPFNYPNAHQG
+1270 VMVPFNYPNAHQG

-1293 DNRLLT
+1293 DNRLLS
-1299 PGLKPGAGKTPFRK
+1299 PGLKPKSGQLDTGK
-1313 VAYHESFHVVQ
+1313 VAYHEAFHVVQ
-1324 EWLERMSNKVDSDA
+1324 EWLDRMSERVDLDA

-1344 INEPE
+1344 INQPE

-1354 AALVKKS
+1354 EKLVKNS
-1361 PIGQYVEGMDAKE
+1361 RYGQYVEGMSAKE
-1374 LQAEAFAIWYNNRKI
+1374 LQAEAFAIWYNNRKV
-1389 RMKAGGVQAAF
+1389 RMKAGGVQAVF
-1400 EQIKK
+1400 ERMKK
-1405 FINTLRRKWR
+1405 FINTLRRKFR
-1415 YALEKDPTWVDVFE
+1415 YALEKDPAWVDVFE
-1429 LAAEGKVGSAGLN
+1429 LAADGKIGRAGLT
-1442 KIQKLTPQQLETMRG
+1442 KIKKLTPQQLEAMQG
-1457 RIDRN
+1457 RIDSN

-1467 PELTDRVSQY
+1467 PELTDRVSLY
-1477 LKQKQQDFDLLA
+1477 LKQKQQDFDLLT
-1489 ERLAAETELEGC
+1489 ERLADEIALEGC